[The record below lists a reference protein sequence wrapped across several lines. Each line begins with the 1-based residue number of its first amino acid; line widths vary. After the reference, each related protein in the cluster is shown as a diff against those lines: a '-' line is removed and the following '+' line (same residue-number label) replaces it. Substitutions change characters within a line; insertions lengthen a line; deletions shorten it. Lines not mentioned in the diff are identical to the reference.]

1 MSGQYDVAFY
11 QQSYLRVIS
20 VLIKHHSPVANRIN
34 QYKTAIAYYTGNIMT
49 LTKAIYISRSVS
61 LPDIVVWSTVDR
73 RNRQLPLWIIKGILQ
88 KIY

>member
-1 MSGQYDVAFY
+1 
-11 QQSYLRVIS
+11 
-20 VLIKHHSPVANRIN
+20 
-34 QYKTAIAYYTGNIMT
+34 MT

-73 RNRQLPLWIIKGILQ
+73 RNLQVPLWIIKGILQ